1 MMGSFGRQIMAV
13 LARDLLLEWRTK
25 DALTAMLVF
34 ALLVLVTFDFALDLR
49 PEIMSAVGPG
59 VLWVA
64 VVFASTIGLGRT
76 FAVERDSGTL
86 DGLLL
91 APLDRSALFLA
102 KLAGNLIVMAIM
114 EIVTLVAFAVLFN
127 VPVDPAPVLLIALLG
142 AIGIAAV
149 GTLFSAVASHTRA
162 REVMLPV
169 LLFPV
174 IVPVLIGGVQATGV
188 ALGNPVARDMPW
200 LSLLAAFD
208 AVYVAAGAIMFE
220 YVLEE

>member
-1 MMGSFGRQIMAV
+1 MGAFGRQIVAV
-13 LARDLLLEWRTK
+13 LAKDLLLEWRTK

-49 PEIMSAVGPG
+49 PEVMGVVGPG

-64 VVFASTIGLGRT
+64 VVFSGTIGLGRT
-76 FAVERDSGTL
+76 FAAERDAGTL

-102 KLAGNLIVMAIM
+102 KLLGNLIVMAIM
-114 EIVTLVAFAVLFN
+114 EAVTLLAFAIMFN
-127 VPVDPAPVLLIALLG
+127 VQLDLPPIVLTVLLG
-142 AIGIAAV
+142 TIGLAAV
-149 GTLFSAVASHTRA
+149 GTLFSAIASHTRA

-200 LSLLAAFD
+200 LSLLVGFD
-208 AVYVAAGAIMFE
+208 AVYVAVGAILFE